1 MSTLV
6 ISKDIGGQILGAD
19 SIENYPGFDTISGF
33 ELAQKMMKKAV
44 KFGAEILEDEV
55 VRVEEDG
62 KEGKYPIYGVKTRN
76 KKEFKAKTLIL
87 AFGKTPRNLDAPG
100 EIEYKSKG
108 VSYCATCDMPLFTN
122 KIVAVV
128 GGGNSAFDSALFGSK
143 IAKKVYLIHRREG
156 FRAFE
161 GIIEDAKKTPNIE
174 FLLNTIIT
182 KVIGKNGRVSGI
194 KIKNVKTNEEKEI
207 ALDGIFVEIGSETQT
222 DMVKHLVKL
231 NSNNQV
237 IVNRMQETFYPKSNK
252 VRPGIFAAGDLTDT
266 TVKQIVVATGEGC
279 KAALQAHDYIYGLSS
294 KIIADWGAK
303 I

>member
-44 KFGAEILEDEV
+44 KFGTEILEDEV